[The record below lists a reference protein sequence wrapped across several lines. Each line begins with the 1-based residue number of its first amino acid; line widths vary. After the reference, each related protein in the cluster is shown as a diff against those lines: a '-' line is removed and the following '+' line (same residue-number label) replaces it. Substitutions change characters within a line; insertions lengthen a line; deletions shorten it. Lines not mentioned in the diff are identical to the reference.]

1 MTGRITAVGLKE
13 VLVGTARAGDWGGVG
28 WRGGRPGLAWGRCAG
43 SPKGLGVHPE
53 ALRAR
58 VGIDRGDRP
67 GTTTD
72 EARRI
77 GEPASGVR
85 GPGAGR

>member
-1 MTGRITAVGLKE
+1 MAGGPT
-13 VLVGTARAGDWGGVG
+13 RAG
-28 WRGGRPGLAWGRCAG
+28 PGGRCAG
-43 SPKGLGVHPE
+43 SPKGLGIHPE

-58 VGIDRGDRP
+58 VGQAEIDRGDRP

-77 GEPASGVR
+77 KEPASGVR